1 MMGQFLTIWQPLLYL
16 LSDAAVGGSD
26 ALILSVSGGD
36 FQFEFSGTLNWAM
49 KLLRPA
55 MKSWESVDSKNGIN
69 FYDRTI
75 FDHLAAIFLTAVR
88 RRPGGRG
95 EARPRRRQRRCD
107 ASVESHASTGRRR
120 RGAKFWAFLLNYSQ
134 TKLSNKYFIKQNTIY
149 LLLSIT
155 PPNYIKIGGAV

>member
-1 MMGQFLTIWQPLLYL
+1 MMGQFLTIWQPLFYL
-16 LSDAAVGGSD
+16 LSDAAVGASD
-26 ALILSVSGGD
+26 ALIPSASGGD

-88 RRPGGRG
+88 RR
-95 EARPRRRQRRCD
+95 
-107 ASVESHASTGRRR
+107 RR
-120 RGAKFWAFLLNYSQ
+120 RGGGGGDVTRPGKATRPWGGGDAAPNFELFCLIIA
-134 TKLSNKYFIKQNTIY
+134 KLSFQINT
-149 LLLSIT
+149 L
-155 PPNYIKIGGAV
+155 